1 MHHTK
6 VLVDNPKYKTIY
18 DRYQKLIPAYEVH
31 IFIPIH
37 TPIIL
42 WCTAGQAITYLHSL
56 VEGPSLK
63 IPNYVNLRDMEYS
76 LKDTKVPLVKFTDTT
91 SRIIADLSNT
101 PIPYQTEIEKSH
113 NNTLWVKLYE
123 ELIYIPTL
131 NTTIIGY
138 GVWELSLP
146 ITKEDCKTYHPTY
159 CHSLRNPIPS
169 PNWGNWGIV

>member
-56 VEGPSLK
+56 MEGPSLK
-63 IPNYVNLRDMEYS
+63 IPNYVKSRDMEYS

-123 ELIYIPTL
+123 ELTYIPTL

-138 GVWELSLP
+138 GVWELTLP
-146 ITKEDCKTYHPTY
+146 ITKDDCKTRHTTYQHSPTHPLQFTW
-159 CHSLRNPIPS
+159 NAP
-169 PNWGNWGIV
+169 

>member
-56 VEGPSLK
+56 VEGKSRRRQW
-63 IPNYVNLRDMEYS
+63 RDMEYS

-91 SRIIADLSNT
+91 SRIIADFSNT
-101 PIPYQTEIEKSH
+101 LIPYQTELEKSH

-123 ELIYIPTL
+123 ELTYIPTL

-138 GVWELSLP
+138 GVWELTLP
-146 ITKEDCKTYHPTY
+146 ITKDDCKNQHPTY
-159 CHSLRNPIPS
+159 QHSPTHPLQFIWNAP
-169 PNWGNWGIV
+169 

>member
-56 VEGPSLK
+56 VEGKSRRRQW
-63 IPNYVNLRDMEYS
+63 RDMEYS

-101 PIPYQTEIEKSH
+101 LIPYQTEIEKSH

-123 ELIYIPTL
+123 ELTYIPTL

-138 GVWELSLP
+138 GVWELTLP
-146 ITKEDCKTYHPTY
+146 ITKDDCKNQHPTY
-159 CHSLRNPIPS
+159 QHSPTHPLQFIWNAP
-169 PNWGNWGIV
+169 

>member
-42 WCTAGQAITYLHSL
+42 WCAAGQAITYLHSL
-56 VEGPSLK
+56 VEGKSRRRQW
-63 IPNYVNLRDMEYS
+63 RDMEYS

-101 PIPYQTEIEKSH
+101 PIPYQTEIEKSQ

-123 ELIYIPTL
+123 ELTYIPTL

-138 GVWELSLP
+138 GVWELTLP
-146 ITKEDCKTYHPTY
+146 ITKDDCKTRHTTYQHSPTHPLQFTW
-159 CHSLRNPIPS
+159 NAP
-169 PNWGNWGIV
+169 